1 MPQLRELDERMTIN
15 IQSDKKKKLQFI
27 ASEERVSDSKLLL
40 RIVDEWLERRN
51 LANGYHR
58 ESDGRANNIS

>member
-58 ESDGRANNIS
+58 ESDGRAINIS